1 MGHDHQHVCTDP
13 DTCFCVCVS
22 HLCAGACLLQRR
34 YMDNVPAIV
43 PLLEREHRVAES
55 RLDASR
61 KELDDLASDK
71 LKVGRHTG
79 LAALLLSDP
88 PGHACVGA
96 ACLVLLRPHDH
107 PSNADES

>member
-1 MGHDHQHVCTDP
+1 MATSMCVLTLTP
-13 DTCFCVCVS
+13 VCVCVA

-71 LKVGRHTG
+71 LKVGAPAHG
-79 LAALLLSDP
+79 IASPAS
-88 PGHACVGA
+88 
-96 ACLVLLRPHDH
+96 
-107 PSNADES
+107 